1 MNSKNNLIL
10 KYIEGNLT
18 GDERNL
24 FESELRNSP
33 SLQKELSK
41 YQNIYNEFSGYKEI
55 PADYDYFRNMIP
67 RFRSKLPGKLKR
79 FPLQKVS
86 FASAA
91 SLIVV
96 MFLFLLFSRTNQ
108 TPNIAENLDEHELTE
123 LWDKFSSDVSTSDFS
138 SDTSIDSTI
147 NALYLNE
154 INITPEIDSYYFAD
168 RRSDVST
175 LVKDIN
181 DEEADNIYK
190 EIINK
195 KYF

>member
-181 DEEADNIYK
+181 DEEADNI
-190 EIINK
+190 
-195 KYF
+195 

>member
-1 MNSKNNLIL
+1 MNSKNDLIL
-10 KYIEGNLT
+10 NYIEGKLSGEDKNK
-18 GDERNL
+18 
-24 FESELRNSP
+24 FESELKNSS
-33 SLQKELSK
+33 SLQKELAA
-41 YQNIYNEFSGYKEI
+41 YRNVYNQFSGYKEI
-55 PADYDYFRNMIP
+55 PSDDDYFRNMIP

-86 FASAA
+86 FAAAA

-96 MFLFLLFSRTNQ
+96 MFMFLLLNKTNQ
-108 TPNIAENLDEHELTE
+108 TPNLTENLDEHELTE
-123 LWDKFSSDVSTSDFS
+123 LWDKFSSDVSPSEFS
-138 SDTSIDSTI
+138 SDVAVDSTI

-154 INITPEIDSYYFAD
+154 INITPEIDAYYFAD
-168 RRSDVST
+168 RRSDIST
-175 LVKDIN
+175 IVKDIN

>member
-1 MNSKNNLIL
+1 MNSKNDLIL
-10 KYIEGNLT
+10 RYIEGSLT
-18 GDERNL
+18 GEDRNR
-24 FESELRNSP
+24 FETELRNSP
-33 SLQKELSK
+33 SLQRELSRYK
-41 YQNIYNEFSGYKEI
+41 NVYNEFSGYKEI
-55 PADYDYFRNMIP
+55 SADDDYFRNMVP

-91 SLIVV
+91 ALIVV
-96 MFLFLLFSRTNQ
+96 MFLFLLLSKTNQ
-108 TPNIAENLDEHELTE
+108 TPNITENLDEHELTE

-138 SDTSIDSTI
+138 SDTAIDSTI

-168 RRSDVST
+168 RRSDVNA